1 MAGFCLGDSPP
12 IFIQA
17 ICLVDRKLF
26 AWLLICISMFL
37 LFNSMQR
44 QRELARVEQEK
55 QNDLLEKAKEKK
67 KALSKESAARLASED
82 PDFSL
87 PTQPPRQ
94 HFTLGSMDPKDNY
107 QFVVTLN
114 NEGATVE
121 RIELVAQ
128 TSPGQFKHRSLHSK
142 ERDGYLGYLALVEST
157 SSLDINSVP
166 KGSPAATAKCKEN
179 ANLIGL
185 IPGDKIIGWD
195 GLSGFP
201 SSYKL
206 DKRLS
211 NQSAGNT
218 IELKILRGGAG
229 NVEMD
234 LAEPEK
240 SEVNSDAHVKELDAG
255 ASSTETPTI
264 NAPAIG
270 AAPLGTELTF
280 DCILT
285 EKPLDVLRAED
296 DFKYEQVQGNDP
308 LASCATTLAAVD
320 QFSIEEGEQA
330 IMGLENTL
338 KGRWD
343 SKPLEME
350 IGMGVEFS
358 MPLRSYL
365 KLAGIKANL
374 ELVKQYRLMPAKPVA
389 GQNDSSTR
397 QQHLELTT
405 IVRNLDDE
413 MHMVALRQVGL
424 NGISLEGWWYPTKIS
439 PYFFSAAG
447 ARDVIVNDSTATHSL
462 FTTRTIVSNAIS
474 FPASPDKLL
483 FGPADSAAKRN
494 INFIGLDTQTFT
506 AAMLASPSEPTSMQN
521 LKWAKAT
528 VHNSVYTDPV
538 KLPSSK
544 QQATNIGFWFE
555 SESTKIAPKGEWK
568 QAYQIFAG
576 PKDPDL
582 LAAYKLD
589 DSIEY
594 GWHIF
599 GFFAKRL
606 GYILHF
612 FFWIIQNF
620 GVAIILLTVLVR
632 SCMFPVSRM
641 MALNAQK
648 MQSVQP
654 QLAKLKEALK
664 EEPRKMMAAQQMLMK
679 KAGIN
684 QFAGCLPALIQL
696 PIVIGLYRC
705 VSVDVGLRQQPLFPG
720 WDWCSNLSG
729 PDMFMDWQSWMPELI
744 AGRGSGWFGPYLNIL
759 PIVTI
764 ILFIIQQ
771 KVLMP
776 KATDEQ
782 TRVAQQMMMVMT
794 IMMGVLF
801 FKVPAGLCIYFITSS
816 TWSLVER
823 FLIKRFTP
831 KSSMVQLPENAVNDI
846 ITTLA
851 KPATPQQRS
860 ATSPTNNDK
869 PKMKATKPPET
880 LADIFP
886 KWFGKKVESAPASDD
901 KPRRPSS
908 PPPERGNK
916 KKKR

>member
-1 MAGFCLGDSPP
+1 M
-12 IFIQA
+12 
-17 ICLVDRKLF
+17 DRKLF

-44 QRELARVEQEK
+44 QREIARDEKEK
-55 QNDLLEKAKEKK
+55 QAKNAEVTKEKK
-67 KALSKESAARLASED
+67 KAQSKEAAERSANED
-82 PDFSL
+82 PDFL
-87 PTQPPRQ
+87 VPPQPSRER
-94 HFTLGSMDPKDNY
+94 FTLGSMDPKDGY
-107 QFVVTLN
+107 QLLVTLD
-114 NEGATVE
+114 NEGAAIE
-121 RIELVAQ
+121 RIELMPQ
-128 TSPGQFKHRSLHSK
+128 KSPGKFEYRSLDEK
-142 ERDGYLGYLALVEST
+142 EREGYLGYLALVEST
-157 SSLDINSVP
+157 SSLDINTVP
-166 KGSPAATAKCKEN
+166 KGSPAANAQCKEN
-179 ANLIGL
+179 ANLVGL
-185 IPGDKIIGWD
+185 LPGDKIIGWD
-195 GLSGFP
+195 GLTGFP
-201 SSYKL
+201 SIYKW

-211 NQSAGNT
+211 NQLAGRS
-218 IELKILRGGAG
+218 IELKILRDTSGIAASVKAEVASDNEVKGTDADSTQ
-229 NVEMD
+229 NVVPAM
-234 LAEPEK
+234 
-240 SEVNSDAHVKELDAG
+240 S
-255 ASSTETPTI
+255 
-264 NAPAIG
+264 APV
-270 AAPLGTELTF
+270 GTELTF
-280 DCILT
+280 DCVFT
-285 EKPLDVLRAED
+285 EKPLDILRAED
-296 DFKYEQVQGNDP
+296 DFKIEQVKGNYP
-308 LASCATTLAAVD
+308 HASCATTLASVD
-320 QFSIEEGEQA
+320 QSSIEDGERA
-330 IMGLENTL
+330 ILGLETTL
-338 KGRWD
+338 KGRWNA
-343 SKPLEME
+343 KPIEMAE
-350 IGMGVEFS
+350 GMGIEFT

-374 ELVKQYRLMPAKPVA
+374 ELVKQYRLFPAKPTQ
-389 GQNDSSTR
+389 GQNDPSTR
-397 QQHLELTT
+397 QQHVEMTT

-413 MHMVALRQVGL
+413 VHTVAIRQEGL

-439 PYFFSAAG
+439 PFFFSAAG
-447 ARDVIVNDSTATHSL
+447 ARDVIVSDSLESHSL
-462 FTTRTIVSNAIS
+462 FTTRSIVANATS
-474 FPASPDKLL
+474 FPSAPDTLL
-483 FGPADSAAKRN
+483 FGPAHSAAKRN
-494 INFIGLDTQTFT
+494 INYIGLDTQTFT
-506 AAMLASPSEPTSMQN
+506 AAMLPSPSEQSSMQN
-521 LKWAKAT
+521 LNRGGAT
-528 VHNSVYTDPV
+528 VYNSDFAD
-538 KLPSSK
+538 LNLHPSSK

-555 SESTKIAPKGEWK
+555 SNAAKIAPKSEWK
-568 QAYQIFAG
+568 QSYQIFAG
-576 PKDPDL
+576 PKDPEL
-582 LAAYKLD
+582 LAAYKLNEA
-589 DSIEY
+589 IEY

-612 FFWIIQNF
+612 FFWLTSNF
-620 GVAIILLTVLVR
+620 GLAIIMLTVLVR

-664 EEPRKMMAAQQMLMK
+664 DDPRKMMAGQQMLMK

-705 VSVDVGLRQQPLFPG
+705 VSVDVGLRQQSLFPG
-720 WDWCSNLSG
+720 WDWCSNLAG
-729 PDMFMDWQSWMPELI
+729 PDMFMDWHSWMPELI

-764 ILFIIQQ
+764 TLFIIQQ

-831 KSSMVQLPENAVNDI
+831 KSSMVNLPENAVNEI
-846 ITTLA
+846 VATLA
-851 KPATPQQRS
+851 KSATPQQRV
-860 ATSPTNNDK
+860 ATSPSNSDR

-886 KWFGKKVESAPASDD
+886 WFGKKAESIPPNND
-901 KPRRPSS
+901 KPKRTPVA
-908 PPPERGNK
+908 PPERGNK